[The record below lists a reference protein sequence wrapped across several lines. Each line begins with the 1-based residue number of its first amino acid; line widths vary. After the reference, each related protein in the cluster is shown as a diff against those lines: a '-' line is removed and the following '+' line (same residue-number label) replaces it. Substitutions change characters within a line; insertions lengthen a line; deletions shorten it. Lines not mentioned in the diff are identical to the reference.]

1 MGRHNDLTNMMECR
15 LFRGMSE
22 AECSNIHTVIKPVTF
37 GYRKKEA
44 IISQGDIASNISLI
58 VKGRVIGI
66 RYYYGGDSHILR
78 VFDEMDVICL
88 EAVMSSFQ
96 KSPVTLIADEPS
108 EILSFSIARLL
119 DKRFLD
125 EALRSKVCE
134 NMFHLLA
141 DENIRLIYKAE
152 VLSQKVPARTDHD
165 LFKNHEGKEGAEFF
179 LYRDEPGAV
188 CAIPWRE
195 QKCAFC
201 GAKYNAARR
210 DH

>member
-1 MGRHNDLTNMMECR
+1 
-15 LFRGMSE
+15 MSE

-44 IISQGDIASNISLI
+44 IVSQGDIVSNISLI

-88 EAVMSSFQ
+88 EAAMSSFQ
-96 KSPVTLIADEPS
+96 KSPVTLIADESS

-125 EALRSKVCE
+125 ETLRNKIHE
-134 NMFHLLA
+134 NMFRLLA

-152 VLSQKVPARTDHD
+152 VLSQKSLRERIMIFLRIMKEKKERDSFYIGMNQDQFAQYLGANRSA
-165 LFKNHEGKEGAEFF
+165 LSAELNAMRREGIIDYSRDYFTL
-179 LYRDEPGAV
+179 LYE
-188 CAIPWRE
+188 IN
-195 QKCAFC
+195 K
-201 GAKYNAARR
+201 
-210 DH
+210 